1 MNTQLQT
8 TFQSLHAASRQTA
21 LTIPQRQSHLKAITR
36 SLKQNMDAW
45 CAAIDADFAGR
56 HPDETKLLE
65 IAPSV
70 QGLRH
75 TLSHLSSWA
84 KPRRAS
90 TSVNFFPAS
99 NKIIPQALGV
109 IGIVVPW
116 NYPLYLTLAPLAT
129 AIAAGNRVMIKM
141 SEHTPRTA
149 ALMAKT
155 LHECLPADVCQVV
168 EGDVEIAKAFCALPF
183 DHLLFTGATQLGAS
197 VLHAAADNLTPVTLE
212 LGGKSPAIVGK
223 DADIQNAA
231 RRIAVGKW
239 RHAGQTCIAPDYVL
253 VEQSQHDALVKALTQ
268 QASKMYPDAINNSA
282 YSSIINIRQF
292 ERLSRMA
299 EEAQAGGAVLQGY
312 SASLQPK
319 SQAMSHRIAPTVVT
333 NAPMASKLMQDEIFG
348 PLLPIISYKTQDEAI
363 AFINARPRPLALY
376 VFDQNK
382 ANIDQVMDQTVAGG
396 VSVND
401 TIFHIAQESL
411 PFGGVGASGMGHYH
425 GQWGFDTFSKLKP
438 VFTQSR
444 FNLLGLLDPP
454 HGKMF
459 YRVLAKLIGK

>member
-1 MNTQLQT
+1 MRLMISDLQT
-8 TFQSLHAASRQTA
+8 TFQALHDASRQAA
-21 LTIPQRQSHLKAITR
+21 LTLHERKLHLKAIAKN
-36 SLKQNMDAW
+36 LKQCMDAW
-45 CAAIDADFAGR
+45 VTAINADFEGR
-56 HPDETKLLE
+56 HADETKLLE
-65 IAPSV
+65 IAPSL
-70 QGLRH
+70 QGLH
-75 TLSHLSSWA
+75 HAASHLNAWA

-90 TSVNFFPAS
+90 ISVNFFPAS
-99 NKIIPQALGV
+99 NKVIPQALGV

-116 NYPLYLTLAPLAT
+116 NYPLYLTIGPITT

-141 SEHTPRTA
+141 SEHTPRTS

-155 LHECLPADVCQVV
+155 LHECLPFDVCQVIQ
-168 EGDVEIAKAFCALPF
+168 GDVEVAKAFCALPF
-183 DHLLFTGATQLGAS
+183 DHLVFTGATALGAS

-253 VEQSQHDALVKALTQ
+253 VERSQHDALVAALNG
-268 QASKMYPDAINNSA
+268 QAAKLYPDSLNNST
-282 YSSIINIRQF
+282 YSSIINSRQF
-292 ERLSRMA
+292 ERLNRIA
-299 EEAQAGGAVLQGY
+299 EEATAQGGVLHGFAAD
-312 SASLQPK
+312 SAK
-319 SQAMSHRIAPTVVT
+319 HRITPTVVT
-333 NAPMASKLMQDEIFG
+333 NVPLASKLMQDEIFG
-348 PLLPIISYKTQDEAI
+348 PLLPVIAYDNLNEAI
-363 AFINARPRPLALY
+363 TFVNARPRPLSLY
-376 VFDQNK
+376 MFERNQSDIN
-382 ANIDQVMDQTVAGG
+382 QVLDQTLAGG
-396 VSVND
+396 VSIND

-459 YRVLAKLIGK
+459 YRVLSKLIGR

>member
-1 MNTQLQT
+1 MIEQLQT
-8 TFQSLHAASRQTA
+8 TFAALRTASRQAA
-21 LTIPQRQSHLKAITR
+21 LSLPQRKAHIQAIMR
-36 SLKQNMDAW
+36 SLKANMDAW
-45 CAAIDADFAGR
+45 VAAIDADFEGR
-56 HPDETKLLE
+56 HSDETKLLE
-65 IAPSV
+65 IAPSI

-75 TLSHLSSWA
+75 TLSHVTAWA

-99 NKIIPQALGV
+99 NKVVPQALGV

-116 NYPLYLTLAPLAT
+116 NYPLYLTIAPLAT

-155 LHECLPADVCQVV
+155 LSECLPADVCQVI

-212 LGGKSPAIVGK
+212 LGGKSPAIVGV

-253 VEQSQHDALVKALTQ
+253 VERSGHDALVAALNG
-268 QASKMYPDAINNSA
+268 QAAKMYPDANNNNA
-282 YSSIINIRQF
+282 YSSIINSRQF
-292 ERLSRMA
+292 ERLNRIA
-299 EEAQAGGAVLQGY
+299 EEASAQGA
-312 SASLQPK
+312 
-319 SQAMSHRIAPTVVT
+319 AMHGFAADTTRHRIAPTVVT
-333 NAPMASKLMQDEIFG
+333 NVPLASKLMQDEIFG
-348 PLLPIISYKTQDEAI
+348 PLLPVIPYDTLDEAI
-363 AFINARPRPLALY
+363 AFVNARPRPLSLY
-376 VFDQNK
+376 MFERNQTDIN
-382 ANIDQVMDQTVAGG
+382 QVLDQTVAGG
-396 VSVND
+396 VSIND

-459 YRVLAKLIGK
+459 YRVLGKLIGR